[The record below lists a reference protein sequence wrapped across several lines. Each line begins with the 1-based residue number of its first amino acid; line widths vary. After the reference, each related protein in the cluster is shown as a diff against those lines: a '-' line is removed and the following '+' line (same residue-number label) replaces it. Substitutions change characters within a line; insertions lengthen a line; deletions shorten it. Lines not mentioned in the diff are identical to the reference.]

1 MKRRTIVTSAL
12 AGLVLCGLGAV
23 AAPHLASHEGDGGLL
38 RTMIH
43 EEFGLL
49 KQLHSDM
56 DVTKD
61 QREKIHGVLKEHRG
75 EIAGVVKPLVEKRRA
90 LRDAVMAQN
99 PDEAAIRSAANDLG
113 KAIGDA
119 AVLASKVKPEICKVL
134 TSEQKE
140 KLKEFR
146 QESDK
151 KVDEFVETI
160 SSHS

>member
-1 MKRRTIVTSAL
+1 MKRRTIVTSAV

-23 AAPHLASHEGDGGLL
+23 AAPHLASHDGDGGPL
-38 RTMIH
+38 RTLIH

-61 QREKIHGVLKEHRG
+61 QREKIHDVLKEHRD

-90 LRDAVMAQN
+90 LRDAVMAKN

-119 AVLASKVKPEICKVL
+119 AVLASKVKPEIGKVL
-134 TSEQKE
+134 TSEQKD
-140 KLKEFR
+140 KLKDFR
-146 QESDK
+146 HESDK
-151 KVDEFVETI
+151 KVDEFVESI
-160 SSHS
+160 SGHS